1 MENLGKNARTA
12 AVRRG
17 SPLDYDHHAGHPDVG
32 ILRAASQGV
41 SEEGSLIHFF
51 DPAAVGGQQR
61 GEVVHHVARDAG
73 HASMG
78 DQRLGQLRR
87 GRSHGEAVER
97 IEGGLR
103 GLVQRGRGLVGQRG
117 QRRDLVVG
125 QLLGEGTGGD
135 VGPEMLD

>member
-1 MENLGKNARTA
+1 MTTPPPACTAFLRQLSCQARDTGSRPRPDRVRVGKIT

-78 DQRLGQLRR
+78 DQRLGQLMLRPFSRR
-87 GRSHGEAVER
+87 GR
-97 IEGGLR
+97 
-103 GLVQRGRGLVGQRG
+103 
-117 QRRDLVVG
+117 
-125 QLLGEGTGGD
+125 
-135 VGPEMLD
+135 